1 MKTIE
6 AAALL
11 VTGTVLLTFSSL
23 SFLMFPRPLTF
34 SNPEL
39 LVEATFV
46 AGALLAG
53 MAARKLRHMHQMMPG
68 QSG

>member
-11 VTGTVLLTFSSL
+11 VTGTVLMTLPGL
-23 SFLMFPRPLTF
+23 SFLMFPRPLSF

-39 LVEATFV
+39 LLEVTFV

-53 MAARKLRHMHQMMPG
+53 MAGRKLRHMHQMMPG
-68 QSG
+68 QSR